1 MVPQLM
7 RQAMHYRLAILVL
20 TILVIV
26 AGLWS
31 FSRMQIDAY
40 PDISAQMV
48 QVITTYPGR
57 APEEV
62 ERQVTVP
69 VEIEMRNV
77 PRVETIRSRTI
88 FGLSVVQMIFE
99 EGVEAYWARQ
109 RVQEKLGNIELPDG
123 ASAQLGPLATAY
135 GEILRYE
142 LVSDGRYDLTELRS
156 LNDWLVIPHLLRA
169 AGVADVSNFG
179 GFEKQYAVL
188 MNPAQLQRFGLSL
201 NDVVEAV
208 QSNNESAGGSVL
220 SRGSMSFVIR
230 GRGALQDIS
239 EIGNIFIKT
248 FGGTPIYVHDVADIE
263 VDAKVPSGILS
274 KDLKN
279 ETIEGIVLMRRGENT
294 SDVLEHVK
302 TVIDE
307 LNAVDLPEGVSV
319 QPFYDRSQ
327 LVENTLHTVGHSVL
341 LGISLVT
348 FVLLFFLG
356 RPSLALLVALTIP
369 FSLLFALVLMNAF
382 GIPIGLLSIGAIDF
396 GIIVDGSVIMAENI
410 AHRLHH
416 AGKKNNP
423 NSTVKTVLAAALA
436 VERPVFFSILMIV
449 GAFLPLLTLTH
460 IEGLLFRPMALTILF
475 ALFGAMLFAIF
486 VVPVLSSLLFK
497 NGYRDW
503 ENPLLTWLYPRY
515 SALLTYLLKY
525 RWQAVGAAA
534 GLLVGVLLLIIPR
547 LGTEFL
553 PYMDEGVIW
562 VRANYPEGTSLQ
574 QTSKFGQRLRE
585 IALKLPDIA
594 FIVVQAGRGDSGTD
608 PYPPSRIEMLIS
620 PKPRDQWVQF
630 HRKQELVAAL
640 GADFR
645 AEFPTTR
652 FNFTQPIIDSVT
664 EDANGTS
671 ANLAVEF
678 SGADSTVLLNLAR
691 KTQALLSK
699 VPGAVDVS
707 IEQEGP
713 QPQLVIKPDRALCAR
728 YNVNVEDVTKLIN
741 VAIGGEPIGNLFEG
755 ERRIDIVARF
765 DKKHLRSPAAIGRLP
780 VYNTEG
786 IPIPLA
792 QVAHIDII
800 DGQTLIARGDGR
812 RRLTVR
818 TDIVN
823 RDQGGFVAEA
833 QQLFKQTITVPVGY
847 RVAWLG
853 MFENLERAAQ
863 HFKILV
869 PASIS
874 VIFALLL
881 VTFGSLRASLTLLLA
896 IPFAFIGGAAALY
909 LRDMNLNVS
918 SGVGFAAVFGVSI
931 MNGVLIVRTITD
943 LRLAGMPMEEAI
955 VQGSMRC
962 IRPILVAS
970 LVAILGLVPAS
981 LATGLGSDV
990 QRPLATV
997 IVWGLFSA
1005 TLMTVLLIPVL
1016 YRLFNPAVNR
1026 PIAEDDMTES
1036 AAADAGQP
1044 KLE

>member
-1 MVPQLM
+1 MIPQLM
-7 RQAMHYRLAILVL
+7 NKAMHYRLTILGL
-20 TILVIV
+20 TIAIII

-40 PDISAQMV
+40 PDISSQMV

-77 PRVETIRSRTI
+77 PKVETIRSRTI

-99 EGVEAYWARQ
+99 EGVESYWARQ
-109 RVQEKLGNIELPDG
+109 RVQEKLGNINLPNN
-123 ASAQLGPLATAY
+123 ASAELGPLATAY

-156 LNDWLVIPHLLRA
+156 INDWLVIPHLLRA

-201 NDVVEAV
+201 NDVVDAV

-230 GRGALQDIS
+230 GRGALQDVS

-248 FGGTPIYVHDVADIE
+248 FGGTPIYVHDVADVEI
-263 VDAKVPSGILS
+263 DSKVPAGILS

-279 ETIEGIVLMRRGENT
+279 ETVEGIVLMRRGENT
-294 SDVLEHVK
+294 SDVLNHVK

-307 LNAVDLPEGVSV
+307 LNKVDLPEGVSV

-327 LVENTLHTVGHSVL
+327 LVENTLHTVGHSVF

-416 AGKKNNP
+416 ATEKNDK
-423 NSTVKTVLAAALA
+423 TGIAKTVLTAALE

-497 NGYRDW
+497 KGYRDW
-503 ENPLLTWLYPRY
+503 ENPILTWLYPHY
-515 SALLTYLLKY
+515 STLLVYLLKY
-525 RWQAVGAAA
+525 RWQAVGIAT
-534 GLLVGVLLLIIPR
+534 GILFSVLLLIVPR

-562 VRANYPEGTSLQ
+562 VRANFPEGTSLQ

-585 IALKLPDIA
+585 IALEFTDIS
-594 FIVVQAGRGDSGTD
+594 FIVVQAGRSDSGTD
-608 PYPPSRIEMLIS
+608 PYPPSRIEMLIG

-640 GADFR
+640 GSHFR
-645 AEFPTTR
+645 SEFPTTR

-678 SGADSTVLLNLAR
+678 SGADSNVLLTLAR
-691 KTQALLSK
+691 KTQTLLSK

-728 YNVNVEDVTKLIN
+728 YNVNVADVTKLID
-741 VAIGGEPIGNLFEG
+741 VAIGGSPIGNLFEG

-765 DKKHLRSPAAIGRLP
+765 DKAHLRSPAAIGRLP
-780 VYNTEG
+780 VYNAEG

-792 QVAHIDII
+792 QVAQIDII
-800 DGQTLIARGDGR
+800 DGQTLIARDNGR

-818 TDIVN
+818 TDIVG

-833 QQLFKQTITVPVGY
+833 QQLFNQNISVPVGY

-869 PASIS
+869 PASIA
-874 VIFALLL
+874 VIFVLLL
-881 VTFGSLRASLTLLLA
+881 ITFASLRASLALLLA
-896 IPFAFIGGAAALY
+896 IPFAFVGGATALY
-909 LRDMNLNVS
+909 FRDMNLNVS

-943 LRLAGMPMEEAI
+943 LRLAGMPMEQAI
-955 VQGSMRC
+955 VSGAVRC

-1005 TLMTVLLIPVL
+1005 TIMTVMLIPIL
-1016 YRLFNPAVNR
+1016 YRLFNPPINL
-1026 PIAEDDMTES
+1026 PIAEEQELDNI
-1036 AAADAGQP
+1036 
-1044 KLE
+1044 

>member
-1 MVPQLM
+1 MIPQLM
-7 RQAMHYRLAILVL
+7 NKAMHYRLTILGL
-20 TILVIV
+20 TIAIII

-40 PDISAQMV
+40 PDISSQMV

-77 PRVETIRSRTI
+77 PKVETIRSRTI

-99 EGVEAYWARQ
+99 EGVEGYWARQ
-109 RVQEKLGNIELPDG
+109 RVQEKLGNIDFPVD
-123 ASAQLGPLATAY
+123 ASAQLGPMATAY

-142 LVSDGRYDLTELRS
+142 LISDGRYDLTELRS

-201 NDVVEAV
+201 NDVVDAV

-230 GRGALQDIS
+230 GRGALQDVS

-248 FGGTPIYVHDVADIE
+248 FGGTPIYVHDVADVEI
-263 VDAKVPSGILS
+263 DAKVPAGILS

-279 ETIEGIVLMRRGENT
+279 ETVEGIVLMRRGENT
-294 SDVLEHVK
+294 SDVLNKVK
-302 TVIDE
+302 AVINE
-307 LNAVDLPEGVSV
+307 LNEVDLPEGVSV

-327 LVENTLHTVGHSVL
+327 LVENTLHTVGHSVF

-369 FSLLFALVLMNAF
+369 FSLLFALVLMYAF

-410 AHRLHH
+410 AHRLHD
-416 AGKKNNP
+416 ATAKNDK
-423 NSTVKTVLAAALA
+423 TGIAKTVLTAALE

-475 ALFGAMLFAIF
+475 ALLGAMLFALF
-486 VVPVLSSLLFK
+486 VVPVLSSLIFK

-503 ENPLLTWLYPRY
+503 ENPILTWLYPHY
-515 SALLTYLLKY
+515 SVLLVILLKY
-525 RWQAVGAAA
+525 RWLAVCGATAM
-534 GLLVGVLLLIIPR
+534 LVSVLLLIVPR

-585 IALKLPDIA
+585 IALEFPDIS
-594 FIVVQAGRGDSGTD
+594 FIVVQAGRSDSGTD
-608 PYPPSRIEMLIS
+608 PYPPSRIEMLIG
-620 PKPRDQWVQF
+620 PKPRDQWLQF

-640 GADFR
+640 GSRFR
-645 AEFPTTR
+645 SEFPTTR

-678 SGADSTVLLNLAR
+678 SGGDSNVLLNLAR
-691 KTQALLSK
+691 KTQTLLSK

-728 YNVNVEDVTKLIN
+728 YNVNVQDVTKLID
-741 VAIGGEPIGNLFEG
+741 VAIGGSPIGNLFEG

-765 DKKHLRSPAAIGRLP
+765 DKAHLRSPAAIGRLP
-780 VYNTEG
+780 VYNAEG

-800 DGQTLIARGDGR
+800 DGQTMIARDNGR

-818 TDIVN
+818 TDIVG

-833 QQLFKQTITVPVGY
+833 QRLFNQDINVPEGY

-853 MFENLERAAQ
+853 MFENLARAAQ

-869 PASIS
+869 PASIA
-874 VIFALLL
+874 VIFVLLL
-881 VTFGSLRASLTLLLA
+881 ITFGSLRASLALLLA
-896 IPFAFIGGAAALY
+896 IPFAFVGGATALY

-943 LRLAGMPMEEAI
+943 LRLSGMPIEQAI
-955 VQGSMRC
+955 VKGAVRC

-1005 TLMTVLLIPVL
+1005 TIMTVLLIPIL
-1016 YRLFNPAVNR
+1016 YRLFNPS
-1026 PIAEDDMTES
+1026 IKLSAEEQELDNI
-1036 AAADAGQP
+1036 
-1044 KLE
+1044 

>member
-1 MVPQLM
+1 MIPQLLNK
-7 RQAMHYRLAILVL
+7 AMHYRLMILSGTLIVI
-20 TILVIV
+20 ILGV
-26 AGLWS
+26 WS
-31 FSRMQIDAY
+31 FSRMQVDAY
-40 PDISAQMV
+40 PDISSQMV
-48 QVITTYPGR
+48 QVITVYPGR

-77 PRVETIRSRTI
+77 PRVVNIRSRTI
-88 FGLSVVQMIFE
+88 FGLSVVQLTFE
-99 EGVEAYWARQ
+99 EGVESYWARQ
-109 RVQEKLGNIELPDG
+109 RVEEKLTNIDLPNG
-123 ASAQLGPLATAY
+123 ASAELGPLATAY

-142 LVSDGRYDLTELRS
+142 LVSDGRYDLIELRS
-156 LNDWLVIPHLLRA
+156 INDWIVIPHLLRA
-169 AGVADVSNFG
+169 AGVADVTNFG
-179 GFEKQYAVL
+179 GYEKQYTIL
-188 MNPAQLQRFGLSL
+188 LHPSQLKRFELSL
-201 NDVVEAV
+201 NDIVKAV

-230 GRGALQDIS
+230 GKGSLQDVS
-239 EIGNIFIKT
+239 EIGNIFVKS
-248 FGGTPIYVHDVADIE
+248 FGGTPIYVHDVADVEIG
-263 VDAKVPSGILS
+263 AKIPSGILS
-274 KDLKN
+274 KDNKDQ
-279 ETIEGIVLMRRGENT
+279 TIEGIVLMRRGENT
-294 SDVLEHVK
+294 SDTLEHTK
-302 TVIDE
+302 AVITE
-307 LNAVDLPEGVSV
+307 LNQIDLPEGVNLV
-319 QPFYDRSQ
+319 PFYDRSQ
-327 LVENTLHTVGHSVL
+327 LVDTTLHTVGHSVL

-348 FVLLFFLG
+348 VVLLFFLG
-356 RPSLALLVALTIP
+356 RPSLALIVALTIP
-369 FSLLFALVLMNAF
+369 FSLLFALVMMNAF

-410 AHRLHH
+410 AHRLHDATQKNEH
-416 AGKKNNP
+416 A
-423 NSTVKTVLAAALA
+423 SAAKTVLLAALQ

-475 ALFGAMLFAIF
+475 ALFGAMLYALF

-497 NGYRDW
+497 KGYRDW
-503 ENPLLTWLYPRY
+503 ENPILTWLYPRY
-515 SALLTYLLKY
+515 AAALNFLLRF
-525 RWQAVGAAA
+525 RWQSIGVAVVVLA
-534 GLLVGVLLLIIPR
+534 GILLLIVPR

-562 VRANYPEGTSLQ
+562 VRANFPEGTSLQ
-574 QTSKFGQRLRE
+574 QSSKFGQRLRE
-585 IALKLPDIA
+585 ITAEFPDID
-594 FIVVQAGRGDSGTD
+594 FIVVQAGRSDSGTD
-608 PYPPSRIEMLIS
+608 PFPPSRLEMLIS

-630 HRKQELVAAL
+630 KRKQELLAAL
-640 GADFR
+640 GTRFR

-678 SGADSTVLLNLAR
+678 SGADLGVLLNLAR
-691 KTQALLSK
+691 KTQALISK
-699 VPGAVDVS
+699 VPGAVDVA

-713 QPQLVIKPDRALCAR
+713 QPQLVISPDRALCAR
-728 YNVNVEDVTKLIN
+728 YNVNVEDVTQLID
-741 VAIGGEPIGNLFEG
+741 VAIGGAPIGILFEG

-765 DKKHLRSPAAIGRLP
+765 AKEVLRSPAAIGRLP
-780 VYNTEG
+780 VYNADG

-800 DGQTLIARGDGR
+800 DGQTLIARADGR

-818 TDIVN
+818 TDIVG
-823 RDQGGFVAEA
+823 RDQGGFVSDA
-833 QQLFKQTITVPVGY
+833 QRLFKQEIEAPSGY

-869 PASIS
+869 PSS
-874 VIFALLL
+874 VGVIFLLLL
-881 VTFGSLRASLTLLLA
+881 VTFGSLRASLSLLFA
-896 IPFAFIGGAAALY
+896 IPFAFVGGATALY
-909 LRDMNLNVS
+909 FRGMNLNVS
-918 SGVGFAAVFGVSI
+918 SGVGFAAVFGVSL
-931 MNGVLIVRTITD
+931 MNGVLIIRTITE
-943 LRLAGMPMEEAI
+943 LRLAGMPMNQAI
-955 VQGSMRC
+955 IEGSVRC

-1005 TLMTVLLIPVL
+1005 TVMTVLLVPIL
-1016 YRLFNPAVNR
+1016 YRLFGPR
-1026 PIAEDDMTES
+1026 IQSPTPEEQELDTIE
-1036 AAADAGQP
+1036 P
-1044 KLE
+1044 PH

>member
-1 MVPQLM
+1 MIPQLM
-7 RQAMHYRLAILVL
+7 NRAMHYRLTILGL
-20 TILVIV
+20 TIAIII

-40 PDISAQMV
+40 PDISSQMV

-77 PRVETIRSRTI
+77 PKVVTIRSRTI

-99 EGVEAYWARQ
+99 EGVEGYWARQ
-109 RVQEKLGNIELPDG
+109 RVQEKLGNIDFPVG
-123 ASAQLGPLATAY
+123 ASAQLGPMATAY

-156 LNDWLVIPHLLRA
+156 INDWLVIPHLLRA
-169 AGVADVSNFG
+169 AGVADVTNFG

-188 MNPAQLQRFGLSL
+188 MNPAQLKRFGLSL
-201 NDVVEAV
+201 SDVVEAV

-230 GRGALQDIS
+230 GRGALQDVS

-248 FGGTPIYVHDVADIE
+248 FGGTPIYVHDVADVEI
-263 VDAKVPSGILS
+263 DAKVPAGILS

-279 ETIEGIVLMRRGENT
+279 ETVEGIVLMRRGENT
-294 SDVLEHVK
+294 SDVLNKVK
-302 TVIDE
+302 TVINE
-307 LNAVDLPEGVSV
+307 LNEVDLPEGVSV

-327 LVENTLHTVGHSVL
+327 LVENTLHTVGHSVF

-369 FSLLFALVLMNAF
+369 FSLLFALVLMYAF

-410 AHRLHH
+410 AHRLHD
-416 AGKKNNP
+416 ATAKNDK
-423 NSTVKTVLAAALA
+423 TGIAKTVLTAALE

-475 ALFGAMLFAIF
+475 ALLGAMLFALF
-486 VVPVLSSLLFK
+486 VVPVLSSLIFK

-503 ENPLLTWLYPRY
+503 ENPVLTWIYPHY
-515 SALLTYLLKY
+515 SALLVILLKY
-525 RWQAVGAAA
+525 RWLAVGGATAM
-534 GLLVGVLLLIIPR
+534 LVSVLLFIVPR

-585 IALKLPDIA
+585 IALEFPDIS
-594 FIVVQAGRGDSGTD
+594 FIVVQAGRSDSGTD
-608 PYPPSRIEMLIS
+608 PYPPSRIEMLIG
-620 PKPRDQWVQF
+620 PKPRDQWLQF

-640 GADFR
+640 GLRFR
-645 AEFPTTR
+645 SEFPTTR

-671 ANLAVEF
+671 ANLAIEF
-678 SGADSTVLLNLAR
+678 SGSDSNTLLNLAR
-691 KTQALLSK
+691 KTQTLLSK

-728 YNVNVEDVTKLIN
+728 YNVNVQDVTKLID
-741 VAIGGEPIGNLFEG
+741 VAIGGSPIGNLFEG

-765 DKKHLRSPAAIGRLP
+765 DKAHLRSPAAIGRLP
-780 VYNTEG
+780 VYNAEG

-800 DGQTLIARGDGR
+800 DGQTMIARDNGR

-818 TDIVN
+818 TDIVG
-823 RDQGGFVAEA
+823 RDQGGFVTEA
-833 QQLFKQTITVPVGY
+833 QRLFNQDIKVPEGY
-847 RVAWLG
+847 RVSWLG
-853 MFENLERAAQ
+853 MFENLARAAQ

-869 PASIS
+869 PASIG
-874 VIFALLL
+874 VIFVLLL
-881 VTFGSLRASLTLLLA
+881 ITFGSLRASLALLLA
-896 IPFAFIGGAAALY
+896 IPFAFVGGATALY
-909 LRDMNLNVS
+909 LRGMNLNVS

-943 LRLAGMPMEEAI
+943 LRLSGMPIEQAI
-955 VQGSMRC
+955 VKGSVRC

-1005 TLMTVLLIPVL
+1005 TIMTVFLIPVL
-1016 YRLFNPAVNR
+1016 YRLFNP
-1026 PIAEDDMTES
+1026 PIILPLAEEQELD
-1036 AAADAGQP
+1036 
-1044 KLE
+1044 KI